1 MLLVILPKW
10 LTEKWL
16 VMFLMM
22 WHFTN
27 EKINKNDFTRKK
39 QNDPDYKINTGS
51 KSKPHSSIPPSD
63 SEMHER
69 EKVA

>member
-1 MLLVILPKW
+1 
-10 LTEKWL
+10 
-16 VMFLMM
+16 MFLMM
-22 WHFTN
+22 WQFTN
-27 EKINKNDFTRKK
+27 EKINKNDFTCKK

-51 KSKPHSSIPPSD
+51 KSKPHSAIPPFD

>member
-1 MLLVILPKW
+1 MPLVILPRW

-16 VMFLMM
+16 VMFLKM
-22 WHFTN
+22 WHFLN
-27 EKINKNDFTRKK
+27 EKINKNDLTRKK
-39 QNDPDYKINTGS
+39 QIDRDYKSNTGS
-51 KSKPHSSIPPSD
+51 KSKPYLAIPPSN